1 MELLI
6 AETFYCY
13 LLIENTNLKTLFYN
27 LFKDS
32 RLIRGN
38 QTVQLLNNKSSF
50 ILLAVFLFV
59 SCQSN
64 NGSKTQA
71 NDPQLTIIKEKL
83 VDRSLE
89 EPTDSA
95 LYKNPNL
102 PVMDRVLDLMSYM
115 TIEEKVGQMTQVE
128 RKFIGEDE
136 NIAKYFLGSMLS
148 GGGSAPKNNFAR
160 SWADMY
166 DRFQKVS
173 LSTRLGIPI
182 IYGVDAVHGHGNVV
196 GATIFPH
203 HIGLGCTNNPKIV
216 EEVYRAT
223 AVEVAATGIDWNF
236 APCLAVPRDERWG
249 RTYEGFGET
258 PEIVKSMAAA
268 AVIGLQTDKLNNQTS
283 ILATAKHFLGD
294 GGTVWGSGLSK
305 KLDQGDT
312 QVSDQ
317 EMREIH
323 LPGYLP
329 ALEAGVGSVMPSY
342 SQVNGTYM
350 HMNDDLLNGLLKKE
364 LGFKGFVISDWAALE
379 RMVGQDDYK
388 KNIIACINAGTDMVM
403 VPGAVP
409 DGNQSF
415 QSFINLLIES
425 IKEGSISESRINDAV
440 ARILKIKF
448 EMGLFERPYTDRSL
462 LSKVGSKEHR
472 LIARNAVKESIVMLK
487 NNGVLP
493 ISKELGQ
500 IHVAGKNADDLGNQC
515 GGWTITWQGESGPLT
530 KGTTIYEAI
539 QVAVSSFT
547 NVTYSKDGTGAKGA
561 NVGIVV
567 VGETPYSE
575 MLGDKESLK
584 LDKKDLKAIE
594 NIRKAGVPVV
604 VVVVSGRPLIIE
616 NEVENWDGLIA
627 AWLPGSEGKGV
638 TDVLFGDYNP
648 TGRLSISWP
657 RSMDQI
663 PINFGDD
670 NYDPLFEYG
679 FGLSY

>member
-1 MELLI
+1 MKNNTLI
-6 AETFYCY
+6 VMVV
-13 LLIENTNLKTLFYN
+13 LILF
-27 LFKDS
+27 
-32 RLIRGN
+32 
-38 QTVQLLNNKSSF
+38 
-50 ILLAVFLFV
+50 
-59 SCQSN
+59 SCQSDDA
-64 NGSKTQA
+64 SKKKADDNQSTLI
-71 NDPQLTIIKEKL
+71 NEKL
-83 VDRSLE
+83 IDRSAE
-89 EPTDSA
+89 TPTDSS
-95 LYKNPNL
+95 LYKNPEL
-102 PVMDRVLDLMSYM
+102 PIMDRVRDLMSYM
-115 TIEEKVGQMTQVE
+115 TLEEKVGQMTQVE
-128 RKFIGEDE
+128 RKFLDGDK
-136 NIAKYFLGSMLS
+136 NISKYFLGSLLS
-148 GGGSAPKNNFAR
+148 GGGSAPAKNFPKA
-160 SWADMY
+160 WADMY
-166 DRFQKVS
+166 DRFQKVA

-182 IYGVDAVHGHGNVV
+182 IYGVDAVHGHNNVI

-203 HIGLGCTNNPKIV
+203 HVGLGCTNNPKIV
-216 EEVYRAT
+216 EDVYRAT
-223 AVEVAATGIDWNF
+223 AVEVAATGVDWNF

-249 RTYEGFGET
+249 RAYEGFGET

-268 AVIGLQTDKLNNQTS
+268 AVVGLQTDKLNSQTS

-294 GGTVWGSGLSK
+294 GGTVWGTGLNK
-305 KLDQGDT
+305 KMDQGDT

-329 ALEAGVGSVMPSY
+329 ALEAGVGSIMPSY
-342 SQVNGTYM
+342 SLINGTYM
-350 HMNDDLLNGLLKKE
+350 HMSNDLLNGLLKKE
-364 LGFKGFVISDWAALE
+364 LGFKGFVVSDWAALE
-379 RMVGQDDYK
+379 RMVGQPDYK
-388 KNIIACINAGTDMVM
+388 KNIINCINAGIDMVM

-415 QSFINLLIES
+415 QNFISLLTES
-425 IKEGSISESRINDAV
+425 IKEGSISEARINDAV

-448 EMGLFERPYTDRSL
+448 EMGLFENPFTDRSL

-472 LIARNAVKESIVMLK
+472 AIARDAVKQSLVVLK

-493 ISKELGQ
+493 ISKDLGQ

-547 NVTYSKDGTGAKGA
+547 NVTYSKDGSGAKGA

-575 MLGDKESLK
+575 MMGDKESLQ

-594 NIRKAGVPVV
+594 NVRKAGVPVV
-604 VVVVSGRPLIIE
+604 VVMVSGRPLIIE
-616 NEVENWDGLIA
+616 DEVDKWDGLIA

-648 TGRLSISWP
+648 TGRLSVSWP

-663 PINFGDD
+663 PINFGDET
-670 NYDPLFEYG
+670 YDPLFEYG

>member
-1 MELLI
+1 M
-6 AETFYCY
+6 
-13 LLIENTNLKTLFYN
+13 
-27 LFKDS
+27 
-32 RLIRGN
+32 
-38 QTVQLLNNKSSF
+38 TVF
-50 ILLAVFLFV
+50 ILF

-64 NGSKTQA
+64 DGSKTSS
-71 NDPQLTIIKEKL
+71 DTKHSTLVSGKL
-83 VDRSLE
+83 IDRSSE
-89 EPTDSA
+89 TPTDSA
-95 LYKNPNL
+95 LYKNSEL
-102 PVMDRVLDLMSYM
+102 PIMDRVRDLMSYM

-128 RKFIGEDE
+128 RQFLDGDD
-136 NIAKYFLGSMLS
+136 NISKYFLGSLLS
-148 GGGSAPKNNFAR
+148 GGGSAPAQNFPR

-166 DRFQKVS
+166 DRFQKVA

-182 IYGVDAVHGHGNVV
+182 IYGIDAVHGHGNVV

-223 AVEVAATGIDWNF
+223 AVEVAATGVDWNF

-268 AVIGLQTDKLNNQTS
+268 AVVGLQTDKLNNPTS

-294 GGTVWGSGLSK
+294 GGTLWGTGLDK

-312 QVSDQ
+312 QVSEQ

-323 LPGYLP
+323 LPGYFP
-329 ALEAGVGSVMPSY
+329 ALEAGVGTVMPSY
-342 SQVNGTYM
+342 SKINGTYM
-350 HMNDDLLNGLLKKE
+350 HMNNDLLNGLLKKE
-364 LGFKGFVISDWAALE
+364 LGFGGFVISDWAALE
-379 RMVGQDDYK
+379 RMVGHPADSLDGYK
-388 KNIIACINAGTDMVM
+388 KNIIASINAGIDMVM

-409 DGNQSF
+409 HGNQSYNN
-415 QSFINLLIES
+415 FIKLLIEA
-425 IKEGSISESRINDAV
+425 IKEGAISESRINDAV

-448 EMGLFERPYTDRSL
+448 EMGLFENPFTDRSL
-462 LSKVGSKEHR
+462 LNKVGSKEHR
-472 LIARNAVKESIVMLK
+472 SIARNAVKQSLVMLK

-493 ISKELGQ
+493 ISKDLGQ

-515 GGWTITWQGESGPLT
+515 GGWTISWQGESGPLT

-539 QVAVSSFT
+539 QVAASSFT
-547 NVTYSKDGTGAKGA
+547 NVTYSKDGSGAKGA

-575 MLGDKESLK
+575 MQGDKESLY

-594 NIRKAGVPVV
+594 NIQKAGVPVV
-604 VVVVSGRPLIIE
+604 VVIVSGRPLIIE
-616 NEVENWDGLIA
+616 DQVDKWDGLIA

-648 TGRLSISWP
+648 TGRLSVSWP

-663 PINFGDD
+663 PINFGDKE
-670 NYDPLFEYG
+670 YDPLFEYG

>member
-1 MELLI
+1 MLLLKNKNASILI
-6 AETFYCY
+6 A
-13 LLIENTNLKTLFYN
+13 
-27 LFKDS
+27 
-32 RLIRGN
+32 
-38 QTVQLLNNKSSF
+38 
-50 ILLAVFLFV
+50 ILLSF

-64 NGSKTQA
+64 DGSKTKSDGKQST
-71 NDPQLTIIKEKL
+71 LIGEKL
-83 VDRSLE
+83 IDRSSE
-89 EPTDSA
+89 TPTDSA
-95 LYKNPNL
+95 LYKNSEL
-102 PVMDRVLDLMSYM
+102 PIMDRVRDLMTYM

-128 RKFIGEDE
+128 RQFLDRDD
-136 NIAKYFLGSMLS
+136 NISKYFLGSLLS
-148 GGGSAPKNNFAR
+148 GGGSAPAKNFPRA
-160 SWADMY
+160 WADMY
-166 DRFQKVS
+166 DRFQKVA

-182 IYGVDAVHGHGNVV
+182 IYGIDAVHGHNNVV

-223 AVEVAATGIDWNF
+223 AIEVAATGIDWNF

-283 ILATAKHFLGD
+283 ILATAKHFLAD
-294 GGTVWGSGLSK
+294 GGTTWGTGLDK

-323 LPGYLP
+323 LPGYFP
-329 ALEAGVGSVMPSY
+329 ALEAGVGTVMPSY
-342 SQVNGTYM
+342 SQINGTYM
-350 HMNDDLLNGLLKKE
+350 HMNNDLLNGLLKKE
-364 LGFKGFVISDWAALE
+364 LDFKGFVISDWAALE

-388 KNIIACINAGTDMVM
+388 KNIIACINAGVDMVM

-409 DGNQSF
+409 HGNQSY
-415 QSFINLLIES
+415 QNFINLLIES
-425 IKEGSISESRINDAV
+425 IKEGSISEARINDAV

-448 EMGLFERPYTDRSL
+448 EIGLFENPFTDRSL
-462 LSKVGSKEHR
+462 LNKVGSKDHR
-472 LIARNAVKESIVMLK
+472 LIARNAVKQSLVVLK

-493 ISKELGQ
+493 ISKDLGQ

-547 NVTYSKDGTGAKGA
+547 NVTYSKDGSGASGA
-561 NVGIVV
+561 NIGIVV

-575 MLGDKESLK
+575 MQGDKESLQ

-594 NIRKAGVPVV
+594 NIRNAGVPVV

-616 NEVENWDGLIA
+616 NEVDKWDGLIA

-648 TGRLSISWP
+648 TGRLSVSWP
-657 RSMDQI
+657 RNMGQI
-663 PINFGDD
+663 PINFGDQE
-670 NYDPLFEYG
+670 YDPLFEYG

>member
-1 MELLI
+1 VLLLKNKNASILI
-6 AETFYCY
+6 A
-13 LLIENTNLKTLFYN
+13 
-27 LFKDS
+27 
-32 RLIRGN
+32 
-38 QTVQLLNNKSSF
+38 
-50 ILLAVFLFV
+50 ILLSF

-64 NGSKTQA
+64 DGSKTKSDGKQST
-71 NDPQLTIIKEKL
+71 LIGEKL
-83 VDRSLE
+83 IDRSSE
-89 EPTDSA
+89 TPTDSA
-95 LYKNPNL
+95 LYKNSGL
-102 PVMDRVLDLMSYM
+102 PIIDRVRDLMTYM

-128 RKFIGEDE
+128 RQFLDRDD
-136 NIAKYFLGSMLS
+136 NISKYFLGSLLS
-148 GGGSAPKNNFAR
+148 GGGSAPAKNFPRA
-160 SWADMY
+160 WADMY
-166 DRFQKVS
+166 DRFQKVA

-182 IYGVDAVHGHGNVV
+182 IYGIDAVHGHNNVV

-223 AVEVAATGIDWNF
+223 AIEVAATGIDWNF

-294 GGTVWGSGLSK
+294 GGTTWGTGLDK

-323 LPGYLP
+323 LPGYFP
-329 ALEAGVGSVMPSY
+329 ALEAGVGTVMPSY
-342 SQVNGTYM
+342 SQINGTYM
-350 HMNDDLLNGLLKKE
+350 HMNNDLLNGLLKKE
-364 LGFKGFVISDWAALE
+364 LDFKGFVISDWAALE

-388 KNIIACINAGTDMVM
+388 KNIIACINAGVDMVM

-409 DGNQSF
+409 HGNQSY
-415 QSFINLLIES
+415 QNFINLLIES
-425 IKEGSISESRINDAV
+425 IKEGSISEARINDAV

-448 EMGLFERPYTDRSL
+448 EIGLFENPFTDRSL
-462 LSKVGSKEHR
+462 LNKVGSKDHR
-472 LIARNAVKESIVMLK
+472 LIARNAVKQSLVVLK

-493 ISKELGQ
+493 ISKDLGQ

-515 GGWTITWQGESGPLT
+515 GGWTISWQGESGPLT

-547 NVTYSKDGTGAKGA
+547 NVTYSKDGSGASGA
-561 NVGIVV
+561 NIGIVV

-575 MLGDKESLK
+575 MQGDKESLQ

-594 NIRKAGVPVV
+594 NIRNAGVPVV

-616 NEVENWDGLIA
+616 NEVDKWDGLIA

-638 TDVLFGDYNP
+638 ADVLFGDYNP
-648 TGRLSISWP
+648 TGRLSVSWP
-657 RSMDQI
+657 RNMGQI
-663 PINFGDD
+663 PINFGDQE
-670 NYDPLFEYG
+670 YDPLFEYG

>member
-1 MELLI
+1 MKNNTLI
-6 AETFYCY
+6 VMVV
-13 LLIENTNLKTLFYN
+13 LILF
-27 LFKDS
+27 
-32 RLIRGN
+32 
-38 QTVQLLNNKSSF
+38 
-50 ILLAVFLFV
+50 
-59 SCQSN
+59 SCQSDDA
-64 NGSKTQA
+64 SKTKADDNQSTLI
-71 NDPQLTIIKEKL
+71 NEKL
-83 VDRSLE
+83 IDRSAE
-89 EPTDSA
+89 TPTDSS
-95 LYKNPNL
+95 LYKNPEL
-102 PVMDRVLDLMSYM
+102 PIMDRVRDLMSYM
-115 TIEEKVGQMTQVE
+115 TLEEKVGQMTQVE
-128 RKFIGEDE
+128 RKFLDGDK
-136 NIAKYFLGSMLS
+136 NISKYFLGSLLS
-148 GGGSAPKNNFAR
+148 GGGSAPAKNFPKA
-160 SWADMY
+160 WADMY
-166 DRFQKVS
+166 DRFQKVA

-182 IYGVDAVHGHGNVV
+182 IYGVDAVHGHNNVI

-203 HIGLGCTNNPKIV
+203 HVGLGCTNNPKMV
-216 EEVYRAT
+216 EDVYRAT
-223 AVEVAATGIDWNF
+223 AVEVAATGVDWNF

-249 RTYEGFGET
+249 RAYEGFGET

-268 AVIGLQTDKLNNQTS
+268 AVVGLQTDKLNSQTS

-294 GGTVWGSGLSK
+294 GGTVWGTGLNK
-305 KLDQGDT
+305 KMDQGDT

-329 ALEAGVGSVMPSY
+329 ALEAGVGSIMPSY
-342 SQVNGTYM
+342 SLINGTYM
-350 HMNDDLLNGLLKKE
+350 HMSNDLLNGLLKKE
-364 LGFKGFVISDWAALE
+364 LGFKGFVVSDWAALE
-379 RMVGQDDYK
+379 RMVGQPDYK
-388 KNIIACINAGTDMVM
+388 KNIINCINAGIDMVM

-415 QSFINLLIES
+415 QNFISLLTES
-425 IKEGSISESRINDAV
+425 IKEGSISEARINDAV

-448 EMGLFERPYTDRSL
+448 EMGLFENPFTDRSL

-472 LIARNAVKESIVMLK
+472 AIARDAVKQSLVVLK

-493 ISKELGQ
+493 ISKDLGQ

-547 NVTYSKDGTGAKGA
+547 NVTYSKDGSGAKGA

-567 VGETPYSE
+567 VGEPPYSE
-575 MLGDKESLK
+575 MMGDKESLQ

-594 NIRKAGVPVV
+594 NVRKAGVPVV
-604 VVVVSGRPLIIE
+604 VIMVSGRPLIIE
-616 NEVENWDGLIA
+616 DEVDKWDGLIA

-648 TGRLSISWP
+648 TGRLSVSWP

-663 PINFGDD
+663 PINFGDET
-670 NYDPLFEYG
+670 YDPLFEYG

>member
-1 MELLI
+1 MKNNTLI
-6 AETFYCY
+6 VMVV
-13 LLIENTNLKTLFYN
+13 LILF
-27 LFKDS
+27 
-32 RLIRGN
+32 
-38 QTVQLLNNKSSF
+38 
-50 ILLAVFLFV
+50 
-59 SCQSN
+59 SCQSEDA
-64 NGSKTQA
+64 SKTKADDNQSTLI
-71 NDPQLTIIKEKL
+71 NEKL
-83 VDRSLE
+83 IDRSAE
-89 EPTDSA
+89 TPTDSS
-95 LYKNPNL
+95 LYKNPEL
-102 PVMDRVLDLMSYM
+102 PIMDRVRDLMSYM
-115 TIEEKVGQMTQVE
+115 TLEEKVGQMTQVE
-128 RKFIGEDE
+128 RKFLDGDK
-136 NIAKYFLGSMLS
+136 NISKYFLGSLLS
-148 GGGSAPKNNFAR
+148 GGGSAPAKNFPKA
-160 SWADMY
+160 WADMY
-166 DRFQKVS
+166 DRFQKVA

-182 IYGVDAVHGHGNVV
+182 IYGVDAVHGHNNVI

-203 HIGLGCTNNPKIV
+203 HVGLGCTNNPKMV
-216 EEVYRAT
+216 EDVYRAT
-223 AVEVAATGIDWNF
+223 AVEVAASGVDWNF

-249 RTYEGFGET
+249 RAYEGFGET

-268 AVIGLQTDKLNNQTS
+268 AVVGLQTDKLNSQTS

-294 GGTVWGSGLSK
+294 GGTVWGTGLNK
-305 KLDQGDT
+305 KMDQGDT

-329 ALEAGVGSVMPSY
+329 ALEAGVGSIMPSY
-342 SQVNGTYM
+342 SLINGTYM
-350 HMNDDLLNGLLKKE
+350 HMSNDLLNGLLKKE
-364 LGFKGFVISDWAALE
+364 LGFKGFVVSDWAALE
-379 RMVGQDDYK
+379 RMVGQPDYK
-388 KNIIACINAGTDMVM
+388 KNIINCINAGIDMVM

-415 QSFINLLIES
+415 QNFISLLTES
-425 IKEGSISESRINDAV
+425 IKEGSISEARINDAV

-448 EMGLFERPYTDRSL
+448 EMGLFEIPFTDRSL

-472 LIARNAVKESIVMLK
+472 AIARDAVKQSLVVLK

-493 ISKELGQ
+493 ISKDLGQ

-547 NVTYSKDGTGAKGA
+547 NVTYSKDGSGAKGA

-575 MLGDKESLK
+575 MMGDKESLQ

-594 NIRKAGVPVV
+594 NVRKAGVPVV
-604 VVVVSGRPLIIE
+604 VVMVSGRPLIIE
-616 NEVENWDGLIA
+616 DEVDKWDGLIA

-648 TGRLSISWP
+648 TGRLSVSWP

-663 PINFGDD
+663 PINFGDET
-670 NYDPLFEYG
+670 YDPLFEYG

>member
-1 MELLI
+1 M
-6 AETFYCY
+6 
-13 LLIENTNLKTLFYN
+13 
-27 LFKDS
+27 
-32 RLIRGN
+32 
-38 QTVQLLNNKSSF
+38 TVF
-50 ILLAVFLFV
+50 ILF

-64 NGSKTQA
+64 NGSKTSS
-71 NDPQLTIIKEKL
+71 DTKHSTLVSGKL
-83 VDRSLE
+83 IDRSSE
-89 EPTDSA
+89 TPTDSA
-95 LYKNPNL
+95 LYKNSEL
-102 PVMDRVLDLMSYM
+102 PIMDRVRDLMSYM

-128 RKFIGEDE
+128 RQFLDGDD
-136 NIAKYFLGSMLS
+136 NISIYFLGSLLS
-148 GGGSAPKNNFAR
+148 GGGSAPAKNFPR

-166 DRFQKVS
+166 DRFQKVA

-182 IYGVDAVHGHGNVV
+182 IYGIDAVHGHGNVV

-223 AVEVAATGIDWNF
+223 AVEVAATGVDWNF

-268 AVIGLQTDKLNNQTS
+268 AVVGLQTDKLNNPTS

-294 GGTVWGSGLSK
+294 GGTLWGTGLDK

-312 QVSDQ
+312 QVSEQ

-323 LPGYLP
+323 LPGYFP
-329 ALEAGVGSVMPSY
+329 ALEAGVGTVMPSY
-342 SQVNGTYM
+342 SKINGTYM
-350 HMNDDLLNGLLKKE
+350 HMNNDLLNGLLKKE
-364 LGFKGFVISDWAALE
+364 LGFSGFVISDWAALE
-379 RMVGQDDYK
+379 RMVGHPADSLDGYK
-388 KNIIACINAGTDMVM
+388 KNIISCINAGVDMVM

-409 DGNQSF
+409 HGNQSYNN
-415 QSFINLLIES
+415 FIKLLIEA
-425 IKEGSISESRINDAV
+425 IKEGAISESRINDAV

-448 EMGLFERPYTDRSL
+448 EMGLFENPLTDRSL
-462 LSKVGSKEHR
+462 LNKVGSKEHR
-472 LIARNAVKESIVMLK
+472 SIARNAVKQSLVMLK

-493 ISKELGQ
+493 ISKDLGQ

-515 GGWTITWQGESGPLT
+515 GGWTISWQGESGPLT

-539 QVAVSSFT
+539 QVAASSFT
-547 NVTYSKDGTGAKGA
+547 NVTYSKDGSGAKGA

-575 MLGDKESLK
+575 MQGDKESLY

-594 NIRKAGVPVV
+594 NIQKAGVPVV
-604 VVVVSGRPLIIE
+604 VVIVSGRPLIIE
-616 NEVENWDGLIA
+616 DQVDKWDGLIA

-648 TGRLSISWP
+648 TGRLSVSWP

-663 PINFGDD
+663 PINFGDKE
-670 NYDPLFEYG
+670 YDPLFEYG

>member
-1 MELLI
+1 MLLLKDKNASMLI
-6 AETFYCY
+6 AIF
-13 LLIENTNLKTLFYN
+13 LLF
-27 LFKDS
+27 
-32 RLIRGN
+32 
-38 QTVQLLNNKSSF
+38 
-50 ILLAVFLFV
+50 

-64 NGSKTQA
+64 DGSKTKSDSNQST
-71 NDPQLTIIKEKL
+71 LIGEKL
-83 VDRSLE
+83 IDRSSE
-89 EPTDSA
+89 TPTDSA
-95 LYKNPNL
+95 LYKNSEL
-102 PVMDRVLDLMSYM
+102 PIMDRVRDLMTYM

-128 RKFIGEDE
+128 RQFLDGDD
-136 NIAKYFLGSMLS
+136 NISKYFLGSLLS
-148 GGGSAPKNNFAR
+148 GGGSAPAKNFPR

-182 IYGVDAVHGHGNVV
+182 IYGIDAVHGHSNVV

-223 AVEVAATGIDWNF
+223 AIEVAATGIDWNF

-294 GGTVWGSGLSK
+294 GGTTWGTGLDE

-312 QVSDQ
+312 KVSDQ

-323 LPGYLP
+323 LPVYFP
-329 ALEAGVGSVMPSY
+329 ALEAGVGTVMPSY
-342 SQVNGTYM
+342 SQINGTYM
-350 HMNDDLLNGLLKKE
+350 HMNNDLLNGLLKKE
-364 LGFKGFVISDWAALE
+364 LDFKGFVISDWAALE
-379 RMVGQDDYK
+379 RMVGHDEYK
-388 KNIIACINAGTDMVM
+388 KNIIACINAGVDMVM

-409 DGNQSF
+409 HGNQSY
-415 QSFINLLIES
+415 QNFINLLLES
-425 IKEGSISESRINDAV
+425 IKEGSISEARINDAV
-440 ARILKIKF
+440 ARIIKIKF
-448 EMGLFERPYTDRSL
+448 EMGIFENPFADRSL
-462 LSKVGSKEHR
+462 LNKVGSKEHR
-472 LIARNAVKESIVMLK
+472 KIARNAVKQSLVMLK
-487 NNGVLP
+487 NNGILP
-493 ISKELGQ
+493 ISKDLGQ

-547 NVTYSKDGTGAKGA
+547 NVTYSKDGSGAKGA

-567 VGETPYSE
+567 VGEKPYSE
-575 MLGDKESLK
+575 MQGDKESLH
-584 LDKKDLKAIE
+584 LDKQDLKAIE

-616 NEVENWDGLIA
+616 NEVDKWDGLIA

-648 TGRLSISWP
+648 TGRLSVSWP
-657 RSMDQI
+657 RNMDQI
-663 PINFGDD
+663 PINFGDPK
-670 NYDPLFEYG
+670 YDPLFEYG

>member
-1 MELLI
+1 MLL
-6 AETFYCY
+6 
-13 LLIENTNLKTLFYN
+13 LKRKNF
-27 LFKDS
+27 
-32 RLIRGN
+32 
-38 QTVQLLNNKSSF
+38 F
-50 ILLAVFLFV
+50 ILMTVFILF

-64 NGSKTQA
+64 DGSKTSS
-71 NDPQLTIIKEKL
+71 DTKHSTLVSGKL
-83 VDRSLE
+83 IDRSSE
-89 EPTDSA
+89 TPTDSA
-95 LYKNPNL
+95 LYKNSEL
-102 PVMDRVLDLMSYM
+102 PIMDRVRDLMSYM

-128 RKFIGEDE
+128 RQFLDGDD
-136 NIAKYFLGSMLS
+136 NISKYFLGSLLS
-148 GGGSAPKNNFAR
+148 GGGSAPAKNFPR

-166 DRFQKVS
+166 DRFQKVA

-182 IYGVDAVHGHGNVV
+182 IYGIDAVHGHGNVV

-223 AVEVAATGIDWNF
+223 AVEVAATGVDWNF

-268 AVIGLQTDKLNNQTS
+268 AVVGLQTDKLNNPTS

-294 GGTVWGSGLSK
+294 GGTLWGTGLDK

-312 QVSDQ
+312 QVSEQ

-323 LPGYLP
+323 LPGYFP
-329 ALEAGVGSVMPSY
+329 ALEAGVGTVMPSY
-342 SQVNGTYM
+342 SKINGTYM
-350 HMNDDLLNGLLKKE
+350 HMNNDLLNGLLKKE
-364 LGFKGFVISDWAALE
+364 LGFGGFVISDWAALE
-379 RMVGQDDYK
+379 RMVGHPADSLDGYK
-388 KNIIACINAGTDMVM
+388 KNIIASINAGIDMVM

-409 DGNQSF
+409 HGHQSYNN
-415 QSFINLLIES
+415 FIKLLIEA
-425 IKEGSISESRINDAV
+425 IKEGAISESRINDAV

-448 EMGLFERPYTDRSL
+448 EMGLFKNPFTDRSL
-462 LSKVGSKEHR
+462 LNKVGSKEHR
-472 LIARNAVKESIVMLK
+472 SIARNAVKQSLVMLK

-493 ISKELGQ
+493 ISKDLGQ

-515 GGWTITWQGESGPLT
+515 GGWTISWQGESGPLT

-539 QVAVSSFT
+539 QVAASSFT
-547 NVTYSKDGTGAKGA
+547 NVTYSKDGSGAKGA

-575 MLGDKESLK
+575 MQGDKESLY

-594 NIRKAGVPVV
+594 NIQKAGVPVV
-604 VVVVSGRPLIIE
+604 VVIVSGRPLIIE
-616 NEVENWDGLIA
+616 DQVDKWDGLIA

-648 TGRLSISWP
+648 TGRLSVSWP
-657 RSMDQI
+657 RGMDQI
-663 PINFGDD
+663 PINFGDKE
-670 NYDPLFEYG
+670 YDPLFEYG

>member
-1 MELLI
+1 MLLYMKNN
-6 AETFYCY
+6 T
-13 LLIENTNLKTLFYN
+13 LIVMVVLILF
-27 LFKDS
+27 
-32 RLIRGN
+32 
-38 QTVQLLNNKSSF
+38 
-50 ILLAVFLFV
+50 
-59 SCQSN
+59 SCQSDDA
-64 NGSKTQA
+64 SKTNADDNQSTLI
-71 NDPQLTIIKEKL
+71 NEKL
-83 VDRSLE
+83 IDRSSE
-89 EPTDSA
+89 TPTDSS
-95 LYKNPNL
+95 LYKTPKL
-102 PVMDRVLDLMSYM
+102 PIMDRVRDLMSYM
-115 TIEEKVGQMTQVE
+115 TLEEKVGQMTQVE
-128 RKFIGEDE
+128 RKFLDGDE
-136 NIAKYFLGSMLS
+136 NISKYFLGSLLS
-148 GGGSAPKNNFAR
+148 GGGSAPAKNFPKA
-160 SWADMY
+160 WADMY
-166 DRFQKVS
+166 DRFQKVA

-182 IYGVDAVHGHGNVV
+182 IYGVDAVHGHNNVI

-203 HIGLGCTNNPKIV
+203 HVGLGCTNNPKMV
-216 EEVYRAT
+216 EDVYRAT
-223 AVEVAATGIDWNF
+223 AVEVAATGVDWNF

-249 RTYEGFGET
+249 RAYEGFGET

-268 AVIGLQTDKLNNQTS
+268 AVVGLQTDKLNGQTS

-294 GGTVWGSGLSK
+294 GGTVWGTGLNK
-305 KLDQGDT
+305 KMDQGDT

-329 ALEAGVGSVMPSY
+329 ALEAGVGSIMPSY
-342 SQVNGTYM
+342 SLINGTYM
-350 HMNDDLLNGLLKKE
+350 HMSNDLLNGLLKKE
-364 LGFKGFVISDWAALE
+364 LGFKGFVVSDWAALE
-379 RMVGQDDYK
+379 RMVGQPDYK
-388 KNIIACINAGTDMVM
+388 KNIINCINAGIDMVM

-415 QSFINLLIES
+415 QNFISLLTES
-425 IKEGSISESRINDAV
+425 IKEGSISEARINDAV

-448 EMGLFERPYTDRSL
+448 EMGLFENPFTDRSL

-472 LIARNAVKESIVMLK
+472 AIARNAVKQSLVVLK

-493 ISKELGQ
+493 ISKDLGQ

-547 NVTYSKDGTGAKGA
+547 NVTYSKDGSGAKGA

-575 MLGDKESLK
+575 MMGDKESLQ

-594 NIRKAGVPVV
+594 NVRKAGVPVV
-604 VVVVSGRPLIIE
+604 VVMVSGRPLIIE
-616 NEVENWDGLIA
+616 DEVDKWDGLIA

-648 TGRLSISWP
+648 TGRLSVSWP

-663 PINFGDD
+663 PINFGDET
-670 NYDPLFEYG
+670 YDPLFEYG
-679 FGLSY
+679 FGLSLSLIHI

>member
-1 MELLI
+1 MVVLI
-6 AETFYCY
+6 
-13 LLIENTNLKTLFYN
+13 LF
-27 LFKDS
+27 
-32 RLIRGN
+32 
-38 QTVQLLNNKSSF
+38 
-50 ILLAVFLFV
+50 
-59 SCQSN
+59 SCQSDDA
-64 NGSKTQA
+64 SKKKADDNQSTLI
-71 NDPQLTIIKEKL
+71 NEKL
-83 VDRSLE
+83 IDRSAE
-89 EPTDSA
+89 TPTDSS
-95 LYKNPNL
+95 LYKNPEL
-102 PVMDRVLDLMSYM
+102 PIMDRVRDLMSYM
-115 TIEEKVGQMTQVE
+115 TLEEKVGQMTQVE
-128 RKFIGEDE
+128 RKFLDGDK
-136 NIAKYFLGSMLS
+136 NISKYFLGSLLS
-148 GGGSAPKNNFAR
+148 GGGSAPAKNFPKA
-160 SWADMY
+160 WADMY
-166 DRFQKVS
+166 DRFQKVA

-182 IYGVDAVHGHGNVV
+182 IYGVDAVHGHNNVI

-203 HIGLGCTNNPKIV
+203 HVGLGCTNNPKMV
-216 EEVYRAT
+216 EDVYRAT
-223 AVEVAATGIDWNF
+223 AVEVAATGVDWNF

-249 RTYEGFGET
+249 RAYEGFGET

-268 AVIGLQTDKLNNQTS
+268 AVVGLQTDKLNSQTS

-294 GGTVWGSGLSK
+294 GGTVWGTGLNK
-305 KLDQGDT
+305 KMDQGDT

-329 ALEAGVGSVMPSY
+329 ALEAGVGSIMPSY
-342 SQVNGTYM
+342 SLINGTYK
-350 HMNDDLLNGLLKKE
+350 HTSNDLLNGLLKKE
-364 LGFKGFVISDWAALE
+364 LGFKGFVVSDWAALE
-379 RMVGQDDYK
+379 RMVGQPDYK
-388 KNIIACINAGTDMVM
+388 KNIINCINAGIDMVM

-415 QSFINLLIES
+415 QNFISLLTES
-425 IKEGSISESRINDAV
+425 IKEGSISEARINDAV

-448 EMGLFERPYTDRSL
+448 EMGLFENPFTDRSL

-472 LIARNAVKESIVMLK
+472 AIAREAVKQSLVVLK

-493 ISKELGQ
+493 ISKDLGQ
-500 IHVAGKNADDLGNQC
+500 IHVSGKNADDLGNQC

-547 NVTYSKDGTGAKGA
+547 NVTYSKDGSGAKGA

-575 MLGDKESLK
+575 MMGDKESLQ

-594 NIRKAGVPVV
+594 NVRKAGVPVV
-604 VVVVSGRPLIIE
+604 VVMVSGRPLIVE
-616 NEVENWDGLIA
+616 DEVDKWDGLIA

-648 TGRLSISWP
+648 TGRLSVSWP

-663 PINFGDD
+663 PINFGDET
-670 NYDPLFEYG
+670 YDPLFEYG

>member
-1 MELLI
+1 MKNNTLI
-6 AETFYCY
+6 VMVV
-13 LLIENTNLKTLFYN
+13 LILF
-27 LFKDS
+27 
-32 RLIRGN
+32 
-38 QTVQLLNNKSSF
+38 
-50 ILLAVFLFV
+50 
-59 SCQSN
+59 SCQSDDA
-64 NGSKTQA
+64 SKTKADDNQSTLI
-71 NDPQLTIIKEKL
+71 NEKL
-83 VDRSLE
+83 IDRSAE
-89 EPTDSA
+89 TPTDSS
-95 LYKNPNL
+95 LYKNPEL
-102 PVMDRVLDLMSYM
+102 PIMDRVRDLMSYM
-115 TIEEKVGQMTQVE
+115 TLEEKVGQMPQVE
-128 RKFIGEDE
+128 RKFLDGDK
-136 NIAKYFLGSMLS
+136 NISKYFLGSLLS
-148 GGGSAPKNNFAR
+148 GGGSAPAKNFPKA
-160 SWADMY
+160 WADMY
-166 DRFQKVS
+166 DRFQKVA

-182 IYGVDAVHGHGNVV
+182 IYGVDAVHGHNNVI

-203 HIGLGCTNNPKIV
+203 HVGLGCTNNPKIV
-216 EEVYRAT
+216 EDVYRAT
-223 AVEVAATGIDWNF
+223 AVEVAATGVDWNF

-249 RTYEGFGET
+249 RAYEGFGET

-268 AVIGLQTDKLNNQTS
+268 AVIGLQTDKLNSQTS

-294 GGTVWGSGLSK
+294 GGTVWGTGLNK
-305 KLDQGDT
+305 KMDQGDT

-329 ALEAGVGSVMPSY
+329 ALEAGVGSIMPSY
-342 SQVNGTYM
+342 SLINGTYM
-350 HMNDDLLNGLLKKE
+350 HMSNDLLNGLLKKE
-364 LGFKGFVISDWAALE
+364 LGFKGFVVSDWAALE
-379 RMVGQDDYK
+379 RMVGQPDYK
-388 KNIIACINAGTDMVM
+388 KNIINCINAGIDMVM

-415 QSFINLLIES
+415 QNFISLLTES
-425 IKEGSISESRINDAV
+425 IKEGSISEARINDAV

-448 EMGLFERPYTDRSL
+448 EMGLFENPFTDRSL

-472 LIARNAVKESIVMLK
+472 AIARDAVKQSLVVLK

-493 ISKELGQ
+493 ISKDLGQ

-547 NVTYSKDGTGAKGA
+547 NVTYSKDGSGAKGA

-575 MLGDKESLK
+575 MMGDKESLQ

-594 NIRKAGVPVV
+594 NVRKAGVPVV
-604 VVVVSGRPLIIE
+604 VVMVSGRPLIIE
-616 NEVENWDGLIA
+616 DEVDKWDGLIA

-648 TGRLSISWP
+648 TGRLSVSWP

-663 PINFGDD
+663 PINFGDET
-670 NYDPLFEYG
+670 YDPLFEYG

>member
-1 MELLI
+1 M
-6 AETFYCY
+6 
-13 LLIENTNLKTLFYN
+13 
-27 LFKDS
+27 
-32 RLIRGN
+32 
-38 QTVQLLNNKSSF
+38 TVF
-50 ILLAVFLFV
+50 ILF

-64 NGSKTQA
+64 DGSKTSS
-71 NDPQLTIIKEKL
+71 DTKHSTLVSGKL
-83 VDRSLE
+83 IDRSSE
-89 EPTDSA
+89 TPTDSA
-95 LYKNPNL
+95 LYKNSEL
-102 PVMDRVLDLMSYM
+102 PIMDRVRDLMSYM

-128 RKFIGEDE
+128 RQFLDGDD
-136 NIAKYFLGSMLS
+136 NISKYFLGSLLS
-148 GGGSAPKNNFAR
+148 GGGSAPAKNFPR

-166 DRFQKVS
+166 DRFQKVA

-182 IYGVDAVHGHGNVV
+182 IYGIDAVHGHGNVV

-223 AVEVAATGIDWNF
+223 AVEVAATGVDWNF

-268 AVIGLQTDKLNNQTS
+268 AVVGLQTDKLNNPTS

-294 GGTVWGSGLSK
+294 GGTLWGTGLDK

-312 QVSDQ
+312 QVSEQ

-323 LPGYLP
+323 LPGYFP
-329 ALEAGVGSVMPSY
+329 ALEAGVGTVMPSY
-342 SQVNGTYM
+342 SKINGTYM
-350 HMNDDLLNGLLKKE
+350 HMNNDLLNGLLKKE
-364 LGFKGFVISDWAALE
+364 LGFGGFVISDWAALE
-379 RMVGQDDYK
+379 RMVGHPADSLDGYK
-388 KNIIACINAGTDMVM
+388 KNIIASINAGIDMVM

-409 DGNQSF
+409 HGNQSYNN
-415 QSFINLLIES
+415 FIKLLIEA
-425 IKEGSISESRINDAV
+425 IKEGAISESRINDAV

-448 EMGLFERPYTDRSL
+448 EMGLFENPLTDRSL
-462 LSKVGSKEHR
+462 LNKVGSKEHR
-472 LIARNAVKESIVMLK
+472 SIARNAVKQSLVMLK

-493 ISKELGQ
+493 ISKDLGQ

-515 GGWTITWQGESGPLT
+515 GGWTISWQGESGPLT

-539 QVAVSSFT
+539 QVAASSFT
-547 NVTYSKDGTGAKGA
+547 NVTYSKDGSGAKGA

-575 MLGDKESLK
+575 MQGDKESLY

-594 NIRKAGVPVV
+594 NIQKAGVPVV
-604 VVVVSGRPLIIE
+604 VIIVSGRPLIIE
-616 NEVENWDGLIA
+616 DQVDKWDGLIA

-648 TGRLSISWP
+648 TGRLSVSWP

-663 PINFGDD
+663 PINFGDKE
-670 NYDPLFEYG
+670 YDPLFEYG

>member
-1 MELLI
+1 VLLLKNKNASILI
-6 AETFYCY
+6 A
-13 LLIENTNLKTLFYN
+13 
-27 LFKDS
+27 
-32 RLIRGN
+32 
-38 QTVQLLNNKSSF
+38 
-50 ILLAVFLFV
+50 ILLSF

-64 NGSKTQA
+64 DGSKTKSDGKQST
-71 NDPQLTIIKEKL
+71 LIGEKL
-83 VDRSLE
+83 IDRSSE
-89 EPTDSA
+89 TPTDSA
-95 LYKNPNL
+95 LYKNSEL
-102 PVMDRVLDLMSYM
+102 PIMDRVRDLMTYM

-128 RKFIGEDE
+128 RQFLDRDD
-136 NIAKYFLGSMLS
+136 NISKYFLGSLLS
-148 GGGSAPKNNFAR
+148 GGGSAPAKNFPRA
-160 SWADMY
+160 WADMY
-166 DRFQKVS
+166 DRFQKVA

-182 IYGVDAVHGHGNVV
+182 IYGIDAVHGHNNVV

-223 AVEVAATGIDWNF
+223 AIEVAATGIDWNF

-283 ILATAKHFLGD
+283 ILATAKHFLAD
-294 GGTVWGSGLSK
+294 GGTTWGTGLDK

-323 LPGYLP
+323 LPGYFP
-329 ALEAGVGSVMPSY
+329 ALEAGVGTVMPSY
-342 SQVNGTYM
+342 SQINGTYM
-350 HMNDDLLNGLLKKE
+350 HMNNDLLNGLLKKE
-364 LGFKGFVISDWAALE
+364 LDFKGFVISDWAALE

-388 KNIIACINAGTDMVM
+388 KNIIACINAGVDMVM

-409 DGNQSF
+409 HGNQSY
-415 QSFINLLIES
+415 QNFINLLIES
-425 IKEGSISESRINDAV
+425 IKEGSISEARINDAV

-448 EMGLFERPYTDRSL
+448 EIGLFENPFTDRSL
-462 LSKVGSKEHR
+462 LNKVGSKDHR
-472 LIARNAVKESIVMLK
+472 LIARNAVKQSLVVLK

-493 ISKELGQ
+493 ISKDLGQ

-547 NVTYSKDGTGAKGA
+547 NVTYSKDGSGASGA
-561 NVGIVV
+561 NIGIVV

-575 MLGDKESLK
+575 MQGDKESLQ

-594 NIRKAGVPVV
+594 NIRNAGVPVV

-616 NEVENWDGLIA
+616 NEVDKWDGLIA

-648 TGRLSISWP
+648 TGRLSVSWP
-657 RSMDQI
+657 RNMGQI
-663 PINFGDD
+663 PINFGDQE
-670 NYDPLFEYG
+670 YDPLFEYG